1 MTVSLDS
8 PAASQRPVPALG
20 IEMCLPCGA
29 RLSNRLAKAAMSEQL
44 ATLRGRPTRG
54 LVRLY
59 ERWGGSGCGLL
70 ITGNVMVD
78 ARAISEPRQVVV
90 EDDRDMALLRK
101 WTAAAR
107 GGGAQCWMQINHG
120 GRQVPR
126 TLSHRPVAPSAV
138 ELRGLGGMFASPRA
152 LRAAEI
158 KGLIRRYAQTAV
170 LALEAGFT
178 GVQIHAAHGYLIS
191 QFLSPAANRRDD
203 EWGGD
208 AERRRRFLLDV
219 VEAVRAEIGPRV
231 PVAVKLNSSDFQRG
245 GFDEDESMA
254 VVDALA
260 DAGVDLLEIS
270 GGTFEVGAMTG
281 TVAVKR
287 STREREAYF
296 LEYAERVHKRTRIP
310 LMLTGGL
317 RSATAMDAALRSGAI
332 DVCGLARP
340 LVLEPELATR
350 LLTDGS
356 SVSAVRPRRGRVR
369 GLAAAAET
377 FWYTHQIRRLARGHE
392 PDERRNVD
400 LVVARYL
407 ATSIRDALLR
417 RVVRR
422 WGQIQRGATN
432 LVEARSD

>member
-1 MTVSLDS
+1 MTVSANARAVFQH
-8 PAASQRPVPALG
+8 PAPALG
-20 IEMCLPCGA
+20 TEMRLPCGA
-29 RLSNRLAKAAMSEQL
+29 RLSNRLAKAGMSEQL

-59 ERWGGSGCGLL
+59 ERWGEGGCGLL

-78 ARAISEPRQVVV
+78 ARAVSEPRQVVV
-90 EDDRDMALLRK
+90 EDDRDMALLRQ
-101 WTAAAR
+101 WAAAGR
-107 GGGAQCWMQINHG
+107 GGGAQFWMQINHG

-126 TLSHRPVAPSAV
+126 TLSLRPVAPSAV
-138 ELRGLGGMFASPRA
+138 ELRGMGPMFARPRA
-152 LRAAEI
+152 LRATEI
-158 KGLIRRYAQTAV
+158 KGLTKRYARTAG

-191 QFLSPAANRRDD
+191 QFLSPAANHRDD

-281 TVAVKR
+281 VGVKR

-296 LEYAERVHKRTRIP
+296 LGYAERARERTRMP

-340 LVLEPELATR
+340 LALEPDLATR
-350 LLTDGS
+350 LLTDAS
-356 SVSAVRPRRGRVR
+356 SVSAVRPRHGSVR
-369 GLAAAAET
+369 ALAAAAET
-377 FWYTHQIRRLARGHE
+377 FWYTHQIRRLARGRE
-392 PDERRNVD
+392 PDQRRNVD
-400 LVVARYL
+400 LVVASYL
-407 ATSIRDALLR
+407 ATSIRDALFR

-422 WGQIQRGATN
+422 WGPFQRAATN
-432 LVEARSD
+432 LVEAPCD